1 VASPLEPG
9 ERPNR
14 TPLDHAPGERYRDAT
29 AADVDA
35 QAARGTSGP
44 ARGVAWAVLV
54 GIAGAALIVAFGG
67 ALGVSLGLVVLA
79 VVIGRFV
86 TLALLAGGGTTI
98 SPGARTGV
106 AVGIAIL
113 AILLGQLGI
122 WLYARSEGGVLGLLD
137 YLGQA
142 FGWLVPLQLAVA
154 ALVAGW
160 TSR

>member
-14 TPLDHAPGERYRDAT
+14 TALDRAPGERYRDAT
-29 AADVDA
+29 AADTDA
-35 QAARGTSGP
+35 QAARDTGP

-98 SPGARTGV
+98 SPGARTRV
-106 AVGIAIL
+106 AVGIAVL

-122 WLYARSEGGVLGLLD
+122 WLYARSEGGVLGPVD

>member
-14 TPLDHAPGERYRDAT
+14 TALDRAPGERYQDTTTTAT
-29 AADVDA
+29 GG
-35 QAARGTSGP
+35 QSSGP

-67 ALGVSLGLVVLA
+67 VLGVSLGLVVLA

-86 TLALLAGGGTTI
+86 TLALLAGSGTTI
-98 SPGARTGV
+98 PPGARTRV
-106 AVGIAIL
+106 AVAIAVL

-137 YLGQA
+137 YLVQA
-142 FGWLVPLQLAVA
+142 FGWLVPAQLAVA

>member
-1 VASPLEPG
+1 VASPREPG

-14 TPLDHAPGERYRDAT
+14 TPLDRAPGDRYQDTTTTAT
-29 AADVDA
+29 DG
-35 QAARGTSGP
+35 QSSGP

-79 VVIGRFV
+79 VVIGRLV
-86 TLALLAGGGTTI
+86 TLTLLAGGGATI
-98 SPGARTGV
+98 TPGARAAV
-106 AVGIAIL
+106 AVGIAVL